1 MTTLQGDNFYTM
13 LKFDENELF
22 SENGGAGRKPEKT
35 DPAVKHKGGMEGL
48 VCDGKISDR
57 LGLCLVK

>member
-1 MTTLQGDNFYTM
+1 MEVQA
-13 LKFDENELF
+13 ENP
-22 SENGGAGRKPEKT
+22 KKT
-35 DPAVKHKGGMEGL
+35 EPAVKHKGEMEGL